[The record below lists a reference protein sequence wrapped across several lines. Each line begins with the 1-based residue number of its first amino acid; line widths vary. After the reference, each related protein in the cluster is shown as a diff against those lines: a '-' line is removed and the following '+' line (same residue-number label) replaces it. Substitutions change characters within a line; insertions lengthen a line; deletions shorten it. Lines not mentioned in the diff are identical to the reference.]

1 MYIASFFDATKK
13 QFLAMEFDRQPH
25 LEVALEDTVDVD
37 VDGATA
43 EDVRNDDDGVA
54 VLHIYGDGLLA
65 FTHGY
70 HYCLLLR
77 AFHVHIHRGHAC
89 INGDVAA
96 FHKHVD
102 GDECAVEDRHGRIHM
117 CQGRHKEEAEEEKC
131 LS

>member
-1 MYIASFFDATKK
+1 MQQK
-13 QFLAMEFDRQPH
+13 QHFLAVEIDRQPR

-43 EDVRNDDDGVA
+43 EDVWNDDDGVA

-65 FTHGY
+65 FTHG
-70 HYCLLLR
+70 HHHRLLLG
-77 AFHVHIHRGHAC
+77 ALHVHIHRGHAC

-117 CQGRHKEEAEEEKC
+117 CQGRHEEEAEEEKC